1 MTFSTAVRVALAVL
15 RRPSLWLVALRQW
28 RRTTPSG
35 WWRRR
40 PFLPLPS
47 REYMAFRLVTQYG
60 SENAAIEPADVVNYL
75 TWCTHQEHAA

>member
-1 MTFSTAVRVALAVL
+1 MTPSTTARVALAVL

-47 REYMAFRLVTQYG
+47 REYMAFRLITQYG
-60 SENAAIEPADVVNYL
+60 REDASVEPIDVVNYL
-75 TWCTHQEHAA
+75 VWCTRHEHAA